1 MPRNE
6 KHELQIIPTQQEA
19 ARQRFVLAL
28 KQDIGGRL
36 RPQLKQVIPSKI
48 IDQQDSNSIATI
60 LEKSTP
66 RKIWGR
72 LARTAQELMWQGVE
86 DPLLRKEKDL
96 IKKCTALKRGV
107 TKVT

>member
-36 RPQLKQVIPSKI
+36 RPQLKQVIPNIPESAERTRMEVILVPVPVQNHDKA
-48 IDQQDSNSIATI
+48 IAT
-60 LEKSTP
+60 KP
-66 RKIWGR
+66 M
-72 LARTAQELMWQGVE
+72 AAM
-86 DPLLRKEKDL
+86 
-96 IKKCTALKRGV
+96 A
-107 TKVT
+107 